1 MEKEEIKKNG
11 YSSIEDVKKESY
23 EDFKKNLLKDA
34 DKNMSNTGMLILGIV
49 LLGLAFIIF
58 KFLNQIIVSAI
69 FGIIGLIIIYASIFG
84 KRVENLSEEEIKK
97 LYEGKNNFVKN
108 TGNTAKFIAGNQN
121 KIK

>member
-1 MEKEEIKKNG
+1 MKKEEIKKDG
-11 YSSIEDVKKESY
+11 YSSIEDAKKESY

-58 KFLNQIIVSAI
+58 KFLNALALSFV
-69 FGIIGLIIIYASIFG
+69 FGIIGLIIVYASIFS

-97 LYEGKNNFVKN
+97 LYEEKNNFSKN
-108 TGNTAKFIAGNQN
+108 TENTAKFIAGNQN